1 MHKNNFIIG
10 VLAAV
15 AASCFGLLVLYVLKF
30 MPSNIELVEFIN
42 LLKNESQ
49 FRSGVLSLALLANI
63 PLFYWCQRRKL
74 MRSAYGVAL
83 IVFIVALIVV
93 LSKIGTL

>member
-1 MHKNNFIIG
+1 MHKNNFLLG
-10 VLAAV
+10 VITSL

-30 MPSNIELVEFIN
+30 MPSNIELAEFIE
-42 LLKNESQ
+42 LIKNESQ

-83 IVFIVALIVV
+83 IVFIVALLVV
-93 LSKIGTL
+93 LSKTGVV